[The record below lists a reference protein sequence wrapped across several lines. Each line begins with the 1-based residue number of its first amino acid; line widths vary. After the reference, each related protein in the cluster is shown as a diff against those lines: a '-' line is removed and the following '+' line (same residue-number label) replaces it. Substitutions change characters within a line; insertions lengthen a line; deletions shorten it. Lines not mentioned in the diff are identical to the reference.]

1 MGYASLLGRT
11 FFVTFGKDFLGFCK
25 IFTAGI
31 NISLNIQ
38 ILTFILQ
45 RQFRYWSGDRLLQG
59 QKFCLIACLIDLLTF
74 ANSLIRSIRD
84 IIKYFDGLEEVNL
97 NKIYLSQVFSMTDQ
111 CHTHIIKLL
120 DPRLFWIYIFFDHK
134 FCLPKIYLNSILFWT
149 QHYFY
154 SQNYFHTKSF
164 LDPLFYHDINNK
176 KKLNSMVL
184 LCVWTCMVC
193 TFLYGL
199 VCP

>member
-1 MGYASLLGRT
+1 
-11 FFVTFGKDFLGFCK
+11 
-25 IFTAGI
+25 
-31 NISLNIQ
+31 
-38 ILTFILQ
+38 
-45 RQFRYWSGDRLLQG
+45 
-59 QKFCLIACLIDLLTF
+59 
-74 ANSLIRSIRD
+74 
-84 IIKYFDGLEEVNL
+84 
-97 NKIYLSQVFSMTDQ
+97 MTDQ

-176 KKLNSMVL
+176 KKLNLMVL

-199 VCP
+199 VCPWMVLSGLVFSCIVFFCTVWSYIVLWGPVWSFTIVTVL